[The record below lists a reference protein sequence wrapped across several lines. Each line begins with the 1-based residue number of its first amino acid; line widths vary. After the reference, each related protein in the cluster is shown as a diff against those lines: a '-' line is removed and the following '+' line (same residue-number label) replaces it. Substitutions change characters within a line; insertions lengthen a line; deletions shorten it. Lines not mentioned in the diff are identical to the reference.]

1 MQKQKLSL
9 GKYETHRYAQG
20 GGGEDDRRQT
30 DRQTE
35 DS

>member
-20 GGGEDDRRQT
+20 GGEDDRRQT
-30 DRQTE
+30 DGQTE